1 MSRYDIDR
9 LFQDYFVDYKPANS
23 RGWYSVPCPYCSS
36 DSKYKMGIRDQG
48 IAYCWACGSHS
59 FPEVIKIL
67 TGKFWRD
74 IELEYKTDLTAR
86 DLYLLEHGER
96 PEKPKSV
103 ALPLGTGP
111 LNDRAR
117 RYLQRRKFDPDTLAG
132 LYKLQSTGIHGQH
145 NFRIIIPI
153 YFENQLVS
161 YTGRDYTGQ
170 AELRYLSCKAEDEIL
185 NHKDL
190 LYGFDQVLGDHVIC
204 VEGPADKWRMGLNS
218 VATFGTGFKTNQI
231 NLLASF
237 MKVTLLYD
245 SEEEARR
252 KCDHLGDQLAGMSC
266 EVEAIYLKEGDPG
279 ELPQNEA
286 DSLIADIMEG

>member
-1 MSRYDIDR
+1 MYDFEKLLD
-9 LFQDYFVDYKPANS
+9 DYGIDYKPKNS
-23 RGWYSVPCPYCSS
+23 RGYTSIQCPMCGG
-36 DSKYKMGIRDQG
+36 SKHHGGFHENGFYV
-48 IAYCWACGSHS
+48 CWKCDCRNLYQI
-59 FPEVIKIL
+59 IKIL

-96 PEKPKSV
+96 QEKPKSV
-103 ALPLGTGP
+103 VLPMGTGP

-117 RYLQRRKFDPDTLAG
+117 RYLERRKFDPDNLAE
-132 LYKLQSTGIHGQH
+132 LYKLQSTGIHGQY
-145 NFRIIIPI
+145 NFRIIMPI
-153 YFENQLVS
+153 YFKNQLVS

-190 LYGFDQVLGDHVIC
+190 LYGFDQVPGDHVIC
-204 VEGPADKWRMGLNS
+204 VEGPADKWRMGLS
-218 VATFGTGFKTNQI
+218 AVATFGTGFKTNQI

-245 SEEEARR
+245 GEEEARR

-286 DSLIADIMEG
+286 DDLVKDIMGE